1 MAQNIAENFNHVSRL
16 HGRQTDRRPT
26 DRSCHKMNVIT
37 FTYSTDEHKTKKNSL
52 RVLEK
57 RFGNDGTKTV
67 LSDQDQDSC
76 WIDLHCVPK
85 KRHYVFDDNLN

>member
-37 FTYSTDEHKTKKNSL
+37 FTYSTDEHKTKKKTVSESL
-52 RVLEK
+52 KSGLVMMGPK
-57 RFGNDGTKTV
+57 QYSQTKTKTKTKIV
-67 LSDQDQDSC
+67 
-76 WIDLHCVPK
+76 VG
-85 KRHYVFDDNLN
+85 